1 MSLRKLDFKDKK
13 ENKVLEEIIFQ
24 NEIGRIRD
32 IQIQPITGKIFILT
46 SEFGLPSRT
55 IVNVAF

>member
-24 NEIGRIRD
+24 NKICRIRD
-32 IQIQPITGKIFILT
+32 IQIQPVTGKIFILT
-46 SEFGLPSRT
+46 TKALWKMER
-55 IVNVAF
+55 NY